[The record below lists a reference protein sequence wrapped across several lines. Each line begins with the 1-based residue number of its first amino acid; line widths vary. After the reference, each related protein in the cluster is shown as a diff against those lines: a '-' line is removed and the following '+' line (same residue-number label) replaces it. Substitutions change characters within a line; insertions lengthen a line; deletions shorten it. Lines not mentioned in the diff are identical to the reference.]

1 MAGSKKEGEGRNLLS
16 QIFLQHLLLLS
27 FMLGK
32 LIAMPS
38 IAYQLPSGACAKKG
52 AGQLPVFQCQNHSEK
67 LSHQLLA
74 LLTHCCLAV
83 KVKCLLEYLLQVAKT
98 KGYAA
103 KLIKLLGK

>member
-52 AGQLPVFQCQNHSEK
+52 AGQLPVFQCQSHSEK
-67 LSHQLLA
+67 LSQLLA
-74 LLTHCCLAV
+74 LLTRCCVAV
-83 KVKCLLEYLLQVAKT
+83 IGKSLL
-98 KGYAA
+98 
-103 KLIKLLGK
+103 

>member
-1 MAGSKKEGEGRNLLS
+1 
-16 QIFLQHLLLLS
+16 
-27 FMLGK
+27 MLGK

-83 KVKCLLEYLLQVAKT
+83 KVKCLLECLLQVAKT

>member
-1 MAGSKKEGEGRNLLS
+1 MTGSKKEGEERNLLT

-52 AGQLPVFQCQNHSEK
+52 AGQLPVFQCQKHSEK

-74 LLTHCCLAV
+74 LLTHCCVAV
-83 KVKCLLEYLLQVAKT
+83 RGKSLL
-98 KGYAA
+98 
-103 KLIKLLGK
+103 